1 MRVQLHPGGG
11 AVVGHEH
18 DDGVVGEPELVEAA
32 QQEAEVVVDVGD
44 HAVEAGAVLVRGG
57 AGVGGGVV
65 RLDVERA
72 VRRVGG
78 DVAVERL
85 IAVLFD
91 EAQALAEEHV
101 GAVAL
106 EFRGHPVHEVGVVEV
121 VVAPGVADVADAAAV
136 VINGA
141 FEAAFVRAERLA
153 VAQVPLAEL
162 AGAVAGLAQGVGQ
175 GPLVLAQQR
184 APADGVPHPGA
195 VAEVAGQQAGAGG
208 RAGGADVEV
217 GKAHRVAVEAV
228 QVGGVDGIIAV
239 APQVAVALIVG
250 EYENEVRSARRH
262 DMAPILP
269 HRPRHARRAWYSL
282 RSWQDHDTDATIRL
296 HRPPQY
302 ADPCS
307 AGARVQ
313 PPIPPRT
320 RRTASSNCCCTTA
333 STTSTPRHSY
343 GKRQT
348 PRR

>member
-1 MRVQLHPGGG
+1 MPALKLPGPSCGHPCASSSTPGGG

-18 DDGVVGEPELVEAA
+18 DDGVVGESELVEPA

-57 AGVGGGVV
+57 VRVGGGVV
-65 RLDVERA
+65 RFDVERA
-72 VRRVGG
+72 VRGVGG
-78 DVAVERL
+78 NVAVERL
-85 IAVLFD
+85 LAVLFD

-106 EFRGHPVHEVGVVEV
+106 ELPRHAVHVVGVIEV

-136 VINGA
+136 VVHGA
-141 FEAAFVRAERLA
+141 FEAALVGPERLA

-195 VAEVAGQQAGAGG
+195 VAEVAGQQAGARGG
-208 RAGGADVEV
+208 AGGADVEV

-228 QVGGVDGIIAV
+228 QVGRADHVVAV

-250 EYENEVRSARRH
+250 KDEKRS
-262 DMAPILP
+262 
-269 HRPRHARRAWYSL
+269 SV
-282 RSWQDHDTDATIRL
+282 
-296 HRPPQY
+296 
-302 ADPCS
+302 C
-307 AGARVQ
+307 
-313 PPIPPRT
+313 
-320 RRTASSNCCCTTA
+320 AS
-333 STTSTPRHSY
+333 P
-343 GKRQT
+343 
-348 PRR
+348 